1 MGSKPTLIKGFTN
14 LYGLEIDPKTMN
26 EEDDDADLNS
36 LLGLNIDDAYPL
48 SWDDKYLE
56 LCKEQN
62 KKVESI
68 VTFDK
73 DMPQATND
81 F

>member
-1 MGSKPTLIKGFTN
+1 MDEYPFGIA
-14 LYGLEIDPKTMN
+14 LEIENKNN
-26 EEDDDADLNS
+26 EKDGIKVVDEWIKKI
-36 LLGLNIDDAYPL
+36 GLNIDDAYPL